1 MRAGIAFSKRKYDLR
16 SRLDGRAFWHICSL
30 QKIVRYSTVDAMK
43 IRSNDAKGIICI
55 LMAAMGF
62 ALMTFFVRLSGDV
75 PTMEKAFF
83 RNAFAAVIAGGTLLR
98 SEEGFKIKNGNARYI
113 LFRCIF
119 GTTGLLCNFYAI
131 DHMPLADAN
140 MLNKLSPFFAILA
153 SIPILKEKPTK
164 IDIMTTVIAFMG
176 VILIA
181 RPSEGVSMIPAIAGI
196 WGGAGAGIAY
206 SFVRL
211 LGRRQERTSV
221 IVLCFSIFSCL
232 LSLPFMI
239 ADFAP
244 LKFWQLGCLI
254 AAGIFAA
261 IAQFSITSAYKFAP
275 ARKIGV
281 FDNTQVVFSA
291 VLGIIFL
298 SEVPAHL
305 SIVGYVI
312 IIGMAVFRW
321 YWNLTH
327 EHEEDAAQQG

>member
-1 MRAGIAFSKRKYDLR
+1 MHFK
-16 SRLDGRAFWHICSL
+16 
-30 QKIVRYSTVDAMK
+30 
-43 IRSNDAKGIICI
+43 SNDAKGIACI
-55 LMAAMGF
+55 LLAAFGF

-83 RNAFAAVIAGGTLLR
+83 RNAFAAVIATVTLLR
-98 SEEGFKIKNGNARYI
+98 SEDKFKIKKGNGKYI
-113 LFRCIF
+113 FLRCLF

-131 DHMPLADAN
+131 DHLPLADAN
-140 MLNKLSPFFAILA
+140 MLNKLSPFFAIIA

-164 IDIMTTVIAFMG
+164 IDILTTIGAFCG

-181 RPSEGVSMIPAIAGI
+181 RPSPDVSIIPALAGL

-206 SFVRL
+206 TFVRL
-211 LGRRQERTSV
+211 LGKRKERTSI
-221 IVLCFSIFSCL
+221 IVLCFSIFSCM
-232 LSLPFMI
+232 LSAPFMI
-239 ADFAP
+239 FDYKP
-244 LKFWQLGCLI
+244 MEWWQLACLI

-291 VLGIIFL
+291 ILAIAFFGEIPEL
-298 SEVPAHL
+298 L
-305 SIVGYVI
+305 SIAGYVI

-321 YWNLTH
+321 YWNLKH
-327 EHEEDAAQQG
+327 EQPEEVTAS

>member
-1 MRAGIAFSKRKYDLR
+1 MKFR
-16 SRLDGRAFWHICSL
+16 SS
-30 QKIVRYSTVDAMK
+30 
-43 IRSNDAKGIICI
+43 DAKGIACI
-55 LMAAMGF
+55 LIAAMGF
-62 ALMTFFVRLSGDV
+62 ALMTFFVKLSGDV

-83 RNAFAAVIAGGTLLR
+83 RNAFAAVIACVTLLR
-98 SEEGFKIKNGNARYI
+98 SEEKFKMKKGCGKYI
-113 LFRCIF
+113 FLRCLF

-131 DHMPLADAN
+131 DHLPLADAN

-164 IDIMTTVIAFMG
+164 IDIMTTVVAFSG
-176 VILIA
+176 VLLIA
-181 RPSEGVSMIPAIAGI
+181 RPSADVSMIPALAGI

-211 LGRRQERTSV
+211 LGKKKERTSI
-221 IVLCFSIFSCL
+221 IVLCFSLFSCL

-244 LKFWQLGCLI
+244 MKMWQLMCLI
-254 AAGIFAA
+254 AAGVFAA
-261 IAQFSITSAYKFAP
+261 VAQFSITSAYKFAP

-291 VLGIIFL
+291 ILGIVFF
-298 SEVPAHL
+298 SEIPVPL
-305 SIVGYVI
+305 SICGYVI

-327 EHEEDAAQQG
+327 EREEEKEHA

>member
-1 MRAGIAFSKRKYDLR
+1 MKFR
-16 SRLDGRAFWHICSL
+16 SS
-30 QKIVRYSTVDAMK
+30 
-43 IRSNDAKGIICI
+43 DAKGIACI
-55 LMAAMGF
+55 LLAAMGF
-62 ALMTFFVRLSGDV
+62 ALMTFFVKISGDV

-83 RNAFAAVIAGGTLLR
+83 RNAFAAVIACVTLLR
-98 SEEGFKIKNGNARYI
+98 SEEKFKMKKGCGKFIF
-113 LFRCIF
+113 LRCLF

-131 DHMPLADAN
+131 DHLPLADAN

-164 IDIMTTVIAFMG
+164 IDIMTTVVAFSG

-181 RPSEGVSMIPAIAGI
+181 RPSADVSMIPALAGI

-211 LGRRQERTSV
+211 LGKKKERTSI
-221 IVLCFSIFSCL
+221 IVLCFSLFSCL

-244 LKFWQLGCLI
+244 MELWQLLCLV
-254 AAGIFAA
+254 AAGVFAA
-261 IAQFSITSAYKFAP
+261 VAQFSITSAYKFAP

-291 VLGIIFL
+291 ILGIVFF
-298 SEVPAHL
+298 SEIPAPL
-305 SIVGYVI
+305 SICGYVI

-327 EHEEDAAQQG
+327 EREEEKEHA

>member
-1 MRAGIAFSKRKYDLR
+1 MDKENREGKAETVSSVSKKREPIFQ
-16 SRLDGRAFWHICSL
+16 SS
-30 QKIVRYSTVDAMK
+30 
-43 IRSNDAKGIICI
+43 DAKGIACI
-55 LMAAMGF
+55 LLAAFGF
-62 ALMTFFVRLSGDV
+62 ALMTFFVRLSGNV

-83 RNAFAAVIAGGTLLR
+83 RNAFAAVIAMVSLLR
-98 SEEGFKIKNGNARYI
+98 SEDKFKIKKGNGKYI
-113 LFRCIF
+113 FLRCLF

-131 DHMPLADAN
+131 DHLPLADAN

-164 IDIMTTVIAFMG
+164 IDIATTVIAFGG

-181 RPSEGVSMIPAIAGI
+181 RPSADVSMIPALAGI

-206 SFVRL
+206 TFVRL
-211 LGRRQERTSV
+211 LGRTKERTSI
-221 IVLCFSIFSCL
+221 IVLCFSLFSCL

-239 ADFAP
+239 YDFKP
-244 LKFWQLGCLI
+244 LLWWQLGFLI
-254 AAGIFAA
+254 LAGIFAA

-291 VLGIIFL
+291 MLGILFL
-298 SEVPAHL
+298 GEIPLPL
-305 SIVGYVI
+305 SVAGYVI

-321 YWNLTH
+321 YWNLRF
-327 EHEEDAAQQG
+327 EEKEPKA

>member
-1 MRAGIAFSKRKYDLR
+1 MKFR
-16 SRLDGRAFWHICSL
+16 SS
-30 QKIVRYSTVDAMK
+30 
-43 IRSNDAKGIICI
+43 DAKGIACI
-55 LMAAMGF
+55 LLAAMGF
-62 ALMTFFVRLSGDV
+62 ALMTFFVKLSGDV

-83 RNAFAAVIAGGTLLR
+83 RNAFAAVIASVTLLR
-98 SEEGFKIKNGNARYI
+98 SEEKFKMQKGCGKYI
-113 LFRCIF
+113 FFRCLF

-131 DHMPLADAN
+131 DHLPLADAN
-140 MLNKLSPFFAILA
+140 MLNKLSPFFAIIA

-164 IDIMTTVIAFMG
+164 IDIMTTVVAFSG
-176 VILIA
+176 VLLIA
-181 RPSEGVSMIPAIAGI
+181 RPSADVSMIPALAGI

-211 LGRRQERTSV
+211 LGKKKERTSI
-221 IVLCFSIFSCL
+221 IVLCFSLFSCL

-244 LKFWQLGCLI
+244 MKMWQLMCLI
-254 AAGIFAA
+254 AAGVFAA
-261 IAQFSITSAYKFAP
+261 VAQFSITSAYKFAP

-291 VLGIIFL
+291 ILGIVFF
-298 SEVPAHL
+298 SEIPVPL
-305 SIVGYVI
+305 SICGYVI

-327 EHEEDAAQQG
+327 EREEEKEHA

>member
-1 MRAGIAFSKRKYDLR
+1 
-16 SRLDGRAFWHICSL
+16 
-30 QKIVRYSTVDAMK
+30 MK
-43 IRSNDAKGIICI
+43 IRSNDAKGIVCI
-55 LMAAMGF
+55 LIAAMGF

-83 RNAFAAVIAGGTLLR
+83 RNAFAAVIAFATLIR
-98 SEEGFKIKNGNARYI
+98 SSEGFHIKKGNGKFI
-113 LFRCIF
+113 FLRCLF

-164 IDIMTTVIAFMG
+164 VDIMTTVIAFMG

-211 LGRRQERTSV
+211 LGTKKERTPI

-244 LKFWQLGCLI
+244 LKPWQLGCLI
-254 AAGIFAA
+254 LAGVFAA

-291 VLGIIFL
+291 TLGIIFL
-298 SEVPAHL
+298 SEYPARL
-305 SIVGYVI
+305 SVLGYII

-327 EHEEDAAQQG
+327 ERENTVIKKETANEGA

>member
-1 MRAGIAFSKRKYDLR
+1 MHFK
-16 SRLDGRAFWHICSL
+16 
-30 QKIVRYSTVDAMK
+30 
-43 IRSNDAKGIICI
+43 SNDAKGIACI
-55 LMAAMGF
+55 LLAAFGF

-83 RNAFAAVIAGGTLLR
+83 RNAFAAVIAMVTLIR
-98 SEEGFKIKNGNARYI
+98 SEDKFKIKKGNGKYI
-113 LFRCIF
+113 FLRCLF

-131 DHMPLADAN
+131 DHLPLADAN
-140 MLNKLSPFFAILA
+140 MLNKLSPFFAIIA

-164 IDIMTTVIAFMG
+164 IDILTTIGAFCG

-181 RPSEGVSMIPAIAGI
+181 RPSPDVSIVPALAGL

-206 SFVRL
+206 TFVRL
-211 LGRRQERTSV
+211 LGKRKERTSI
-221 IVLCFSIFSCL
+221 IVLCFSIFSCM
-232 LSLPFMI
+232 LSAPFMI
-239 ADFAP
+239 FNFKP
-244 LKFWQLGCLI
+244 MLWWQLGCLI

-291 VLGIIFL
+291 FL
-298 SEVPAHL
+298 AIAFFGEIPEVL

-321 YWNLTH
+321 YWNLKH
-327 EHEEDAAQQG
+327 EQPEEVTAS

>member
-1 MRAGIAFSKRKYDLR
+1 MKFR
-16 SRLDGRAFWHICSL
+16 SS
-30 QKIVRYSTVDAMK
+30 
-43 IRSNDAKGIICI
+43 DAKGIACI
-55 LMAAMGF
+55 LLAAMGF
-62 ALMTFFVRLSGDV
+62 ALMTFFVKLSGDV

-83 RNAFAAVIAGGTLLR
+83 RNAFAAVIASVTLLR
-98 SEEGFKIKNGNARYI
+98 SEEKFKMQKGCGKYI
-113 LFRCIF
+113 FLRCLF

-131 DHMPLADAN
+131 DHLPLADAN
-140 MLNKLSPFFAILA
+140 MLNKLSPFFAIIA

-164 IDIMTTVIAFMG
+164 IDIMTTVVAFSG
-176 VILIA
+176 VLLIA
-181 RPSEGVSMIPAIAGI
+181 RPSADVSMIPALAGI

-211 LGRRQERTSV
+211 LGKKKERTSI
-221 IVLCFSIFSCL
+221 IVLCFSLFSCL

-244 LKFWQLGCLI
+244 MKMWQLMCLI
-254 AAGIFAA
+254 AAGVFAA
-261 IAQFSITSAYKFAP
+261 VAQFSITSAYKFAP

-291 VLGIIFL
+291 ILGIVFF
-298 SEVPAHL
+298 SEIPVPL
-305 SIVGYVI
+305 SICGYVI

-327 EHEEDAAQQG
+327 EREEEKEHA

>member
-1 MRAGIAFSKRKYDLR
+1 MKFR
-16 SRLDGRAFWHICSL
+16 SS
-30 QKIVRYSTVDAMK
+30 
-43 IRSNDAKGIICI
+43 DAKGIACI
-55 LMAAMGF
+55 LLAAMGF
-62 ALMTFFVRLSGDV
+62 ALMTFFVKLSGDV

-83 RNAFAAVIAGGTLLR
+83 RNAFAAVIACVTLLR
-98 SEEGFKIKNGNARYI
+98 SEEKFKMKKGCGKFIF
-113 LFRCIF
+113 LRCLF

-131 DHMPLADAN
+131 DHLPLADAN

-164 IDIMTTVIAFMG
+164 IDIMTTVVAFSG

-181 RPSEGVSMIPAIAGI
+181 RPSADVSMIPALAGI

-211 LGRRQERTSV
+211 LGKKKERTSI
-221 IVLCFSIFSCL
+221 IVLCFSLFSCF

-244 LKFWQLGCLI
+244 MELWQLLCLV
-254 AAGIFAA
+254 AAGVFAA
-261 IAQFSITSAYKFAP
+261 VAQFSITSAYKFAP

-291 VLGIIFL
+291 ILGIVFFSEIPAPL
-298 SEVPAHL
+298 SVC
-305 SIVGYVI
+305 GYVI

-327 EHEEDAAQQG
+327 EREEEKEHA

>member
-1 MRAGIAFSKRKYDLR
+1 MKFR
-16 SRLDGRAFWHICSL
+16 SS
-30 QKIVRYSTVDAMK
+30 
-43 IRSNDAKGIICI
+43 DAKGIACI
-55 LMAAMGF
+55 LLAAMGF
-62 ALMTFFVRLSGDV
+62 ALMTFFVKLSGDV

-83 RNAFAAVIAGGTLLR
+83 RNAFAAVIACVTLLR
-98 SEEGFKIKNGNARYI
+98 SEEKFKMKKGCGKFIF
-113 LFRCIF
+113 LRCLF

-131 DHMPLADAN
+131 DHLPLADAN

-164 IDIMTTVIAFMG
+164 IDIMTTVVAFSG

-181 RPSEGVSMIPAIAGI
+181 RPSADVSMIPALAGI

-211 LGRRQERTSV
+211 LGKKKERTSI
-221 IVLCFSIFSCL
+221 IVLCFSLFSCL

-244 LKFWQLGCLI
+244 MELWQLMCLI
-254 AAGIFAA
+254 AAGVFAA
-261 IAQFSITSAYKFAP
+261 VAQFSITSAYKFAP

-291 VLGIIFL
+291 ILGIVFF
-298 SEVPAHL
+298 SEIPAPL
-305 SIVGYVI
+305 SICGYVI

-327 EHEEDAAQQG
+327 EREEEKEHA

>member
-1 MRAGIAFSKRKYDLR
+1 
-16 SRLDGRAFWHICSL
+16 
-30 QKIVRYSTVDAMK
+30 MK
-43 IRSNDAKGIICI
+43 LKSSDAKGIACI
-55 LMAAMGF
+55 LLAALGF
-62 ALMTFFVRLSGDV
+62 ALMTFFVKLSGDV

-83 RNAFAAVIAGGTLLR
+83 RNAFAAVIAAVALLR
-98 SEEGFKIKNGNARYI
+98 SEEKFKMKKGNGKYVF
-113 LFRCIF
+113 LRCLF

-131 DHMPLADAN
+131 DHLPLADAN

-164 IDIMTTVIAFMG
+164 IDIMTTVVAFSG

-181 RPSEGVSMIPAIAGI
+181 RPSPDVSMIPALAGI

-211 LGRRQERTSV
+211 LGKKKERTSI
-221 IVLCFSIFSCL
+221 IVLCFSLFSCL

-239 ADFAP
+239 FDFKMMKP
-244 LKFWQLGCLI
+244 WQLLCLI
-254 AAGIFAA
+254 SAGIFAA

-291 VLGIIFL
+291 LLGLIFF
-298 SEVPAHL
+298 SEIPAPL
-305 SIVGYVI
+305 SICGYVI

-321 YWNLTH
+321 WWNLH
-327 EHEEDAAQQG
+327 HIEDEPEEKVLPEKPEN

>member
-1 MRAGIAFSKRKYDLR
+1 
-16 SRLDGRAFWHICSL
+16 
-30 QKIVRYSTVDAMK
+30 
-43 IRSNDAKGIICI
+43 
-55 LMAAMGF
+55 
-62 ALMTFFVRLSGDV
+62 
-75 PTMEKAFF
+75 MEKAFF
-83 RNAFAAVIAGGTLLR
+83 RNAFAAVIACVTLLR
-98 SEEGFKIKNGNARYI
+98 SEEKFKMKKGCGKYI
-113 LFRCIF
+113 FLRCLF

-131 DHMPLADAN
+131 DHLPLADAN

-164 IDIMTTVIAFMG
+164 IDIMTTVVAFSG

-181 RPSEGVSMIPAIAGI
+181 RPSADVSMIPALAGI

-211 LGRRQERTSV
+211 LGKKKERTSI
-221 IVLCFSIFSCL
+221 IVLCFSLFSCL

-244 LKFWQLGCLI
+244 MKMWQLMCLI
-254 AAGIFAA
+254 AAGVFAA
-261 IAQFSITSAYKFAP
+261 VAQFSITSAYKFAP

-291 VLGIIFL
+291 ILGIVFF
-298 SEVPAHL
+298 SEIPVPL
-305 SIVGYVI
+305 SICGYVI

-327 EHEEDAAQQG
+327 EREEEKEHA

>member
-1 MRAGIAFSKRKYDLR
+1 
-16 SRLDGRAFWHICSL
+16 
-30 QKIVRYSTVDAMK
+30 MK
-43 IRSNDAKGIICI
+43 LKTNDAKGIACI
-55 LMAAMGF
+55 LVAALGF

-83 RNAFAAVIAGGTLLR
+83 RNAFAAVIACVSLLR
-98 SEEGFKIKNGNARYI
+98 SEDKFKVKEGCFKYI
-113 LFRCIF
+113 FLRCLF

-131 DHMPLADAN
+131 DHLPLADAN

-181 RPSEGVSMIPAIAGI
+181 RPTGGVSMVPALCGV

-206 SFVRL
+206 TFVRL
-211 LGRRQERTSV
+211 LGGKGERTSI
-221 IVLCFSIFSCL
+221 IVLCFSIFSCM
-232 LSLPFMI
+232 LSAPFMI
-239 ADFAP
+239 FDYKP
-244 LKFWQLGCLI
+244 MELWQLGCLVL
-254 AAGIFAA
+254 AGIFAA
-261 IAQFSITSAYKFAP
+261 VAQFSITSAYKFAP

-291 VLGIIFL
+291 MLGIIFL
-298 SEVPAHL
+298 SEVPEPL
-305 SIVGYVI
+305 SVAGYII

-327 EHEEDAAQQG
+327 EREKTVTAS